1 MGCWELLDHKHKNK
15 KGPGRWNKS
24 EELANKVVSKLV
36 GAGRRGW
43 MAESRAIL

>member
-1 MGCWELLDHKHKNK
+1 MGCRELLDHKHRKK

-24 EELANKVVSKLV
+24 EELANMVASKLV

-43 MAESRAIL
+43 IAESRATL